1 MARPKKVVE
10 EKVEQEGTVEQEMVT
25 MTPIL
30 AYRDAKFSLYNVAN
44 VQEACRDLLTTAPA
58 TVYFEY
64 KGNVYAVR
72 QAFKDT
78 KVPRG
83 AVVKT
88 LNDKKYFR
96 VVVEHFLRRLVIA
109 TLQGLVV
116 DMNNIDPTTGEEY
129 PF

>member
-1 MARPKKVVE
+1 MTEQSNPQVE
-10 EKVEQEGTVEQEMVT
+10 TQVEL
-25 MTPIL
+25 TPIV
-30 AYRDAKFSLYNVAN
+30 AYSGGKFSLRKVAN
-44 VQEACRDLLTTAPA
+44 VQEACRDLCTEKSA
-58 TVYFEY
+58 TVYFEF
-64 KGNVYAVR
+64 KGNTYAVR

-96 VVVEHFLRRLVIA
+96 VVVTHFLRRLIVA
-109 TLQGLVV
+109 VLNGQVV
-116 DMNNIDPTTGEEY
+116 DHTTSVDPLVTGEEL